1 MVFFTFRC
9 VRRCSL
15 YVWIFSYTKW
25 CGWDRRTRDVSSL
38 HYNYVNM
45 LTGKLGS
52 QHKRVPLAAT
62 ISSSPDMNDIQ
73 CVCKVN
79 HTSRVTSLTLFKH
92 YCRFFYVPFD
102 FTWMMKEGW
111 MRQSQQ
117 FNKTAQ
123 RSTACVAA
131 GYVSQEL
138 DEEQYGCSPSRPSA
152 MQAKEWS
159 FHFDGKKYSK
169 MYLVMGAA
177 VVGWNEIYTV
187 NYLFCKYDN
196 RRCRR

>member
-1 MVFFTFRC
+1 MT
-9 VRRCSL
+9 
-15 YVWIFSYTKW
+15 W
-25 CGWDRRTRDVSSL
+25 CGWDRRTMDVSSL

-45 LTGKLGS
+45 LMGKLGR

-131 GYVSQEL
+131 GYVSREL

-159 FHFDGKKYSK
+159 FHFNGKKYSK